1 MKVSTGTVMNVKRGM
16 TSLENLK
23 VVPVNQTKELAKI
36 STREKH
42 VAKGGVLHLN
52 ATPSP
57 AHCPSI

>member
-36 STREKH
+36 STREKI
-42 VAKGGVLHLN
+42 AYYNNELDKRKKR
-52 ATPSP
+52 
-57 AHCPSI
+57 